1 MRSNKRQRSSA
12 NGTTFSLVTGDGTN
26 PRFPAIPVLSVQL
39 PSRSRSGNSE
49 PPRHRCSS
57 QLADKLVGSSRCGI
71 SLFLALTMV
80 NLKTSAR
87 LVGEIGPLACQYS
100 FVLIV
105 GEKLHP
111 FRAVTYHI
119 TGHIRVQGFYVS
131 GMNISTYE
139 APGETVL

>member
-1 MRSNKRQRSSA
+1 
-12 NGTTFSLVTGDGTN
+12 
-26 PRFPAIPVLSVQL
+26 
-39 PSRSRSGNSE
+39 
-49 PPRHRCSS
+49 
-57 QLADKLVGSSRCGI
+57 
-71 SLFLALTMV
+71 MV

-87 LVGEIGPLACQYS
+87 LVGEIGPLACQFS

-111 FRAVTYHI
+111 FWAVTYHI

-139 APGETVL
+139 APGDGSLMIAGDIHTHDDCIVHLRKEATWPLVNINSNWCSIS